1 MKACYSCRNPFSSLD
16 ELNHLFS
23 SKYTFAKFR
32 KDFFFKLPLQYFRDQ
47 IELNYKICHCV
58 LFRVIG
64 IWWHTG
70 LLGQWPLPTYL
81 CKPYFDIWSKFVSC
95 FPFPTKKRKS
105 IMTQA
110 ISHVVKIIHIYIFPY
125 FPPSF
130 GTSAYSMV
138 VPMLKF
144 LWQRVFKKNLFKRIE
159 TSCRHLYLKRERD
172 SHFSV
177 TFPFVCVVVR
187 YLVCYFVITTFS
199 ARLLRSHSIAKG
211 QKVTLWT

>member
-1 MKACYSCRNPFSSLD
+1 MLPIWQCVNKKGFLEFDTLDALNLLSFAITFQRKYQTKMKACYSCRNPFSSLD

-95 FPFPTKKRKS
+95 FAFPTKK
-105 IMTQA
+105 
-110 ISHVVKIIHIYIFPY
+110 
-125 FPPSF
+125 
-130 GTSAYSMV
+130 
-138 VPMLKF
+138 
-144 LWQRVFKKNLFKRIE
+144 KKVYYDTGNFTRSE
-159 TSCRHLYLKRERD
+159 NNSHLY
-172 SHFSV
+172 FS
-177 TFPFVCVVVR
+177 
-187 YLVCYFVITTFS
+187 LFS
-199 ARLLRSHSIAKG
+199 PLLRNKCVFDGGSNV
-211 QKVTLWT
+211 KVFMTTRV